1 VFRAVRVQSAC
12 NNIRLVGRARLLV
25 QFAYNEHHAPALP
38 ENNVKPVLL
47 EALRFLGQTVSDEW
61 QDLSLDA
68 LLEQAVKS
76 WSLSTLSSF

>member
-1 VFRAVRVQSAC
+1 M
-12 NNIRLVGRARLLV
+12 